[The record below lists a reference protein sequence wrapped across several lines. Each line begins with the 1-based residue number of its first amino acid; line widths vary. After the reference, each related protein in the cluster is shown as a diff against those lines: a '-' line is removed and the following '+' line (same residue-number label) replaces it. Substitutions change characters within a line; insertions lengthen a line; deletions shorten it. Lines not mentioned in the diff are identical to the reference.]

1 MSDNYITVH
10 HHQSSSCSN
19 LDDDHQGEV
28 TIIKILTRVKLVC
41 HTDWSGMV
49 IPLGPD
55 LILLVVC
62 TYYAVV
68 TR

>member
-1 MSDNYITVH
+1 MLFYPSD
-10 HHQSSSCSN
+10 
-19 LDDDHQGEV
+19 
-28 TIIKILTRVKLVC
+28 TRVQLVC

-55 LILLVVC
+55 LVLLVVC